1 MNFIRIVVIIA
12 FVWLLPAILI
22 CPIAILNG
30 IDLDEDEDDNEYI
43 NSCMIGAPIF
53 NIVVL
58 LLLVINL
65 VGITV
70 IKVSKK
76 ITRNGDDKNKNKKY
90 FRNTE

>member
-1 MNFIRIVVIIA
+1 MNFIRIAVIIA

-30 IDLDEDEDDNEYI
+30 IDLDEDDDEYI
-43 NSCMIGAPIF
+43 NSYMIGAPIF

-58 LLLVINL
+58 LSLVINL

>member
-1 MNFIRIVVIIA
+1 MNFIHIVVIIA

-30 IDLDEDEDDNEYI
+30 IDLDEDDNEYI

-58 LLLVINL
+58 LSLVINL